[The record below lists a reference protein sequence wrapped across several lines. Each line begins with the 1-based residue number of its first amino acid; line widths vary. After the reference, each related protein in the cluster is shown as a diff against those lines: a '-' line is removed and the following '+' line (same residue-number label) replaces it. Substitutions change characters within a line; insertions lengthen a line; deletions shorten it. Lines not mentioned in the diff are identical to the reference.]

1 MKRRREPYTTF
12 KVIYRNGRG
21 IVTGT
26 VVGYSENG
34 ANDEADKMEADGVEV
49 IDVIECKPGT
59 ALEEI
64 ERMYRDV

>member
-1 MKRRREPYTTF
+1 MKRIPYTTF
-12 KVIYRNGRG
+12 KVIYRDGRG
-21 IVTGT
+21 VVTGT

-34 ANDEADKMEADGVEV
+34 ANNEADKMEERGVEV

-64 ERMYRDV
+64 ERMYRDE